1 MKYIK
6 ILSGYINDNKNGDG
20 KYLSIKNNT
29 DEDVVIEAGKSVFL
43 NMTPKSIREKN
54 PNVPMFSKSMAVA
67 DEPTET
73 TDEGPT
79 SKEVADDIPF

>member
-29 DEDVVIEAGKSVFL
+29 DEDVVIEAGKSIFL

-54 PNVPMFSKSMAVA
+54 PNVPMFSKSIKVEEEATKENHSVSEQVA
-67 DEPTET
+67 D
-73 TDEGPT
+73 
-79 SKEVADDIPF
+79 SIPF

>member
-29 DEDVVIEAGKSVFL
+29 DEDVVIEAGKSIFL
-43 NMTPKSIREKN
+43 NMTPKEIREKN
-54 PNVPMFSKSMAVA
+54 PNVPIFSKSIAVEEEA
-67 DEPTET
+67 TKENHSV
-73 TDEGPT
+73 